1 MYFSSI
7 TLFMPDSSII
17 ARIDHI
23 HTYFIIENFASKI
36 FNYKV
41 CMYMIDSR
49 NNALVKVKAILLL
62 DLWYVEAPQIEK
74 MYL

>member
-1 MYFSSI
+1 
-7 TLFMPDSSII
+7 
-17 ARIDHI
+17 
-23 HTYFIIENFASKI
+23 
-36 FNYKV
+36 
-41 CMYMIDSR
+41 MYMIDSR